1 MLRDVLQ
8 HQALSISC
16 CFYPHALLTKPG
28 WGSPWMFWFTHNL
41 CRGSQV
47 IMMLPKLRNN
57 VRPATDLI
65 SYLCWNRTWV
75 WWLDLLILKVF
86 SNFKNLKKPKPLV
99 AVGLD
104 HHQAPLALLTMDS
117 GDGKGPSSP
126 CLFWG
131 LFSPLLYFS
140 PLLPPVLFSSKWSCQ
155 HQLLLCWL
163 SPGGSFEEGEQAQ
176 QFFLW
181 DSLFLSTGSCKISDN
196 KLVHS

>member
-47 IMMLPKLRNN
+47 IMTLPKLRNN

-65 SYLCWNRTWV
+65 SYLRWSRTWV
-75 WWLDLLILKVF
+75 WWSDLLILKVF

-104 HHQAPLALLTMDS
+104 HRQAPLALLTTDWEMGRVLHPPACS
-117 GDGKGPSSP
+117 GVCFHLCCTSHPYCHLCSS
-126 CLFWG
+126 
-131 LFSPLLYFS
+131 
-140 PLLPPVLFSSKWSCQ
+140 LPNEAASI
-155 HQLLLCWL
+155 
-163 SPGGSFEEGEQAQ
+163 SFCCAG
-176 QFFLW
+176 
-181 DSLFLSTGSCKISDN
+181 
-196 KLVHS
+196 